1 MGQSPFPG
9 AHFLYFRSFSQLIH
23 LKRSVRSTQK
33 IIIKNKKQQ
42 VRLKTCCFLMRKTD
56 YWLINASE
64 RAFIALTPWSRAIRT
79 EILISEVEI
88 IMMLISAS

>member
-1 MGQSPFPG
+1 M
-9 AHFLYFRSFSQLIH
+9 
-23 LKRSVRSTQK
+23 
-33 IIIKNKKQQ
+33 
-42 VRLKTCCFLMRKTD
+42 KTCCFLMRKTD

-88 IMMLISAS
+88 IMMLMSAS